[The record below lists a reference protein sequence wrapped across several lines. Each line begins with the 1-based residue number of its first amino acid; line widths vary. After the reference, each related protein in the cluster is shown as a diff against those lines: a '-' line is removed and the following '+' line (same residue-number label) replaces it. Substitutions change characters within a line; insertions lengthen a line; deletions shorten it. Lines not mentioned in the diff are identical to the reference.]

1 MEQVKSLQTSIFN
14 NEDFN
19 CINYNTMNG
28 FTESELKGRSLL
40 KSVLDQLQ
48 ATDQKPTTD
57 PMDRVDY
64 YATTR
69 YGSKQVYEIKTRNK
83 FYKEMAIEEN
93 KYQALLSDKKDKK
106 LDKAYYVNFVDNRA
120 YFWNTDTIEKI
131 GVIGTMY
138 APMSTYGYQKH
149 IDKAVRYLDTDKA
162 DLAIINKDGI
172 WYNLKT
178 IKL

>member
-1 MEQVKSLQTSIFN
+1 
-14 NEDFN
+14 
-19 CINYNTMNG
+19 MNG

-69 YGSKQVYEIKTRNK
+69 QGSKQVYEIKTRK
-83 FYKEMAIEEN
+83 TFYKDMVIEES
-93 KYQALLSDKKDKK
+93 KYQALLADKKDKK

-131 GVIGTMY
+131 GVKGTMS